1 MEKMMFEFR
10 EAVNKYKI
18 FIKCDDEC
26 GRCCRCDCNVL
37 ADIYT
42 DGIQRACMSC
52 AVYTNK
58 LYKES
63 VYFLKTGRH
72 LD

>member
-18 FIKCDDEC
+18 FIKCDDEPS
-26 GRCCRCDCNVL
+26 RCCRCDCNVL
-37 ADIYT
+37 ENLYT
-42 DGIQRACMSC
+42 DGARFSCMSC

-63 VYFLKTGRH
+63 VHFLKTGRH